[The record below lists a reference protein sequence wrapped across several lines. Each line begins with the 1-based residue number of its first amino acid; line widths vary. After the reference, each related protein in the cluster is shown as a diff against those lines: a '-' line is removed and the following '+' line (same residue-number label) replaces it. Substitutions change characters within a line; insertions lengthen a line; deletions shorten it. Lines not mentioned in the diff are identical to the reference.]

1 MTRLPVYTKESAPK
15 ESVPL
20 IEKVLNNNGFLPNL
34 IAVLAG
40 SPQALSTYLNVG
52 ASNATTSLP
61 SRA

>member
-40 SPQALSTYLNVG
+40 SPQTRSTY
-52 ASNATTSLP
+52 
-61 SRA
+61 